1 MLGRVKWRGKVSTRE
16 DLRYQTDS
24 TGNASLVIL
33 GPEELL
39 SNMSES
45 VFVQSAGLDMKARA

>member
-16 DLRYQTDS
+16 DLRYQTNS